1 MQSEKRLRDLGVRI
15 GSFEPGPLNAITDVP
30 GVAVGHS
37 TIHSPRGATPILRT
51 GVTAILPR
59 DGDIFHERLPAGH
72 FVLNGA
78 GELSGIIQVAEWG
91 LLETPILLTNTM
103 SVGAVGAAVVEHMQR
118 SNPGIGREHDVIIPV
133 VGECDDSFL
142 NDVSAPCIERHHVW
156 EAIDSARG
164 GPVAEGSVGAG
175 TGMITCDLKAGI
187 GTSSRS
193 VPFQDEPWNLG
204 VLVLS
209 NVGRLEDL
217 RLDGVPVGRV
227 ISPTVSAAER
237 RRTLY
242 GSIVVVIA
250 TDAPVSAK
258 QLDRVC
264 KRAALGIGRVGS
276 YAAHGSGE
284 IVIGFSTANTHPR
297 TSDKPH
303 MITTIADTVL
313 DPLYAATIECTEEA
327 IWNALCAAEEV
338 QGRDGNSAPQA
349 PMERFAEIWRKR
361 EALLKRC

>member
-1 MQSEKRLRDLGVRI
+1 MQSNKRLRDYGVRI

-30 GVAVGHS
+30 GVAVGHA
-37 TIHSPRGATPILRT
+37 TIRSGEGEAPILRT

-103 SVGAVGAAVVEHMQR
+103 SVGAVGAGVVEHMQR

-142 NDVSAPCIERHHVW
+142 NDVSVPCVERHHVW
-156 EAIDSARG
+156 EAIDSASG
-164 GPVAEGSVGAG
+164 GPVTEGCVGAG

-187 GTSSRS
+187 GTASRV
-193 VPFQDEPWNLG
+193 VPFTGQPWNLG

-217 RLDGVPVGRV
+217 RLDGLPVGRV
-227 ISPTVSAAER
+227 LSPTVSAAER
-237 RRTLY
+237 RRSLY

-258 QLDRVC
+258 QIDRIC

-284 IVIGFSTANTHPR
+284 IVIGFSTGNTHPR
-297 TSDKPH
+297 MGDAPH
-303 MITTIADTVL
+303 TITTIADTVL

-327 IWNALCAAEEV
+327 IWNALCAA
-338 QGRDGNSAPQA
+338 QATLGRDGNSAPKA
-349 PMERFAEIWRKR
+349 PMERLAELWRRR
-361 EALLKRC
+361 EALLDGG